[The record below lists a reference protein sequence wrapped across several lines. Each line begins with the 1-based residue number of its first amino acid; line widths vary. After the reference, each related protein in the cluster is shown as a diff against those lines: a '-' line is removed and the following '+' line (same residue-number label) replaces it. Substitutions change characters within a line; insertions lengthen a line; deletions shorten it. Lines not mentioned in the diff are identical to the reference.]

1 MDGRT
6 HGVERALRRVRD
18 NRRGL
23 TGVVAVGVTAALVA
37 SCGQLVDQSG
47 SQATTTG
54 SRPRET
60 LIAAERPRAAAAP
73 PKRPNVLV
81 IETDDMRADDLRFM
95 PNVRRLIKQR
105 GLSFENSFAPD
116 PLCAPSRASFLSGQY
131 AHNHHVYTHQEPYG
145 FAAFEDQQSIATVMH
160 GAGYQTGLVGKY
172 LNGYGE
178 QYLRSDKS
186 SLRYIPP
193 GWDQWYA
200 GSDHL
205 WDFDSPNYAGGTYSY
220 NKLVQNING
229 TIHSFPKQYSTDV
242 VAEQARGVI
251 DGFEKKSRAP
261 WFVWWTPTAP
271 HHGLPRE
278 SDDPAPTRRRDG
290 QFSEWDTPGRPNWVK
305 GRFDSQITHGAGA
318 PTSGSAEEDT
328 SDKPYYLRKQP
339 ELTQAEK
346 DAETNVTRQRAESL
360 FALDVQIRQ
369 TFRHLRKLHQLR
381 NTVIV
386 FTSDNG
392 YYLGEHLRRTGKVNL
407 HEPSLR
413 VPLLVVGPGVPH
425 GRRYDPVTTVDLAP
439 TFAAYAGTAMP
450 GADGS
455 SMLPTIS
462 GDQGWDRAV
471 VTEGMMGF
479 GRYGEKFALGR
490 SPLDTRGL
498 RLGRWKL
505 TRYST
510 GEAELYD
517 LKADPLELN
526 NLARVT
532 AYAGTLRQ
540 LERLYD
546 RYHDC
551 RGDQCRVALPATWR
565 LSVAQSRRLTQHQ
578 LRATQL
584 YFDN

>member
-1 MDGRT
+1 ML
-6 HGVERALRRVRD
+6 AI
-18 NRRGL
+18 GL
-23 TGVVAVGVTAALVA
+23 AAAAVA
-37 SCGQLVDQSG
+37 SCGQLTNQSG
-47 SQATTTG
+47 SQATTAG
-54 SRPRET
+54 SGTRET
-60 LIAAERPRAAAAP
+60 QVAPERPRAAAAP
-73 PKRPNVLV
+73 ATRPNLLV

-95 PNVRRLIKQR
+95 PHVRRLIQQR
-105 GLSFENSFAPD
+105 GLTFQNSFAPD

-145 FAAFEDQQSIATVMH
+145 FAAFRDRHSIATTLH
-160 GAGYQTGLVGKY
+160 DAGYQTGLVGKY

-193 GWDQWYA
+193 GWDQWFA

-220 NKLVQNING
+220 NKLVENING
-229 TIHSFPKQYSTDV
+229 KIRSFPRRYSTDV
-242 VAEQARGVI
+242 VAGQARGVI
-251 DGFEKKSRAP
+251 DGFEKKSAP

-271 HHGLPRE
+271 HHGLPVE

-290 QFSEWDTPGRPNWVK
+290 QFSEWDTPGRPDWVK
-305 GRFDSQITHGAGA
+305 GRFDSQVTHGSGTPA
-318 PTSGSAEEDT
+318 TGSAEKNT
-328 SDKPYYLRKQP
+328 RDKPYYLRKLP
-339 ELTQAEK
+339 ELTSAEK

-360 FALDVQIRQ
+360 YALDVQIRQ
-369 TFRHLRKLHQLR
+369 TLAHLRTLHQLED
-381 NTVIV
+381 TVIA

-392 YYLGEHLRRTGKVNL
+392 YYLGEHLKRTGKVNL

-439 TFAAYAGTAMP
+439 TLAAYAGTAMR
-450 GADGS
+450 GADGTS
-455 SMLPTIS
+455 LLPLITD
-462 GDQGWDRAV
+462 GDQGWSRAV

-479 GRYGEKFALGR
+479 GRYGEEFQLGR
-490 SPLDTRGL
+490 LPLDTRGL

-510 GEAELYD
+510 GETELYD
-517 LKADPLELN
+517 LASDPLELD
-526 NLARVT
+526 NLAKIP
-532 AYAGTLRQ
+532 AYADTVRRLDG
-540 LERLYD
+540 LYD

-551 RGDQCRVALPATWR
+551 RGEECRVALPAEWR
-565 LSVAQSRRLTQHQ
+565 LSPAEARRLTRHQ
-578 LRATQL
+578 QRVTQR
-584 YFDN
+584 YFGNQGR